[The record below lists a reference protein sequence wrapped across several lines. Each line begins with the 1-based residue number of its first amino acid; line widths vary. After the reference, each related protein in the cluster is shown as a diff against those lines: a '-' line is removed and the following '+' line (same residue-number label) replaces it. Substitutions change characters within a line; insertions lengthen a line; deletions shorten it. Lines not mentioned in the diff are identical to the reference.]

1 MTLFQHRPHELYYDD
16 IVDDFREWYNK
27 HDHKVVVDR
36 YEPYGGNIS
45 YLTYLGKS
53 SYEIKLA
60 TYSPSV
66 DDSTDDIG
74 FMFNLYDT
82 FITGK
87 ERIIRMRV
95 PVSRDFNE
103 LELKFDCEFVTS
115 DILKEQI

>member
-1 MTLFQHRPHELYYDD
+1 MTLFQHRPHELHYDD
-16 IVDDFREWYNK
+16 IVDDFREWYHK
-27 HDHKVVVDR
+27 HDHKVVV
-36 YEPYGGNIS
+36 ENNETPCGNIS
-45 YLTYLGKS
+45 YLTYFGKS

-74 FMFNLYDT
+74 FMFNLYDN

-87 ERIIRMRV
+87 ERIIRMMV

-103 LELKFDCEFVTS
+103 LELKFDCELIKS
-115 DILKEQI
+115 DYLKNQI